1 MIKKKLV
8 FTKHAREAIV
18 KRELDA
24 ELILNAILAP
34 DELFWDR
41 RSGCMVAIKKD
52 DLALIVVYEVTNE
65 KFRVVTAFKSSK
77 LVKLIRSKLG
87 KGFWVKIQ

>member
-1 MIKKKLV
+1 MQRKLSL
-8 FTKHAREAIV
+8 KGS
-18 KRELDA
+18 
-24 ELILNAILAP
+24 LIQSQYLMLFLAQAK
-34 DELFWDR
+34 LFWDR

-77 LVKLIRSKLG
+77 LVILIRSKLS

>member
-1 MIKKKLV
+1 M
-8 FTKHAREAIV
+8 
-18 KRELDA
+18 
-24 ELILNAILAP
+24 
-34 DELFWDR
+34 
-41 RSGCMVAIKKD
+41 AIKKD

-77 LVKLIRSKLG
+77 LVILIRSKLS